1 MDDDSAVTMIKV
13 ILSRV
18 ITEDGHLA
26 VRIEIPE
33 TYNACEVLGLLEMAK
48 LHVYNELNDQ

>member
-1 MDDDSAVTMIKV
+1 VTMVKV

-18 ITEDGHLA
+18 ITEDGSMA
-26 VRIEIPE
+26 VRIETPD

-48 LHVYNELNDQ
+48 LHVYNELNGH